1 MANLRDIK
9 RRIVSVQ
16 STQKITSAMKMVA
29 AAKLRRAQEAIE
41 NARPYATRM
50 RSTLEEVSKGSLDE
64 GHPLLDVHDDRKSLE
79 LIVITSDRGLAGA
92 FNSAVLK
99 EADALLAERE
109 GEFETVGLTLLGKK
123 AGEYFSRIVSWYT
136 KGGFVD
142 ELGVRHVSNHSY
154 SWKYWEVLVPRRL
167 H

>member
-64 GHPLLDVHDDRKSLE
+64 GHPLLEVHEERKSLE
-79 LIVITSDRGLAGA
+79 LIVITSDRGLAGG

-99 EADALLAERE
+99 EADALIAQGVAIADVYEIQGEETSRE
-109 GEFETVGLTLLGKK
+109 AFWVSYELTGHVPFPVSLHDHFAVG
-123 AGEYFSRIVSWYT
+123 AD
-136 KGGFVD
+136 D
-142 ELGVRHVSNHSY
+142 E
-154 SWKYWEVLVPRRL
+154 PRP
-167 H
+167 